1 MLGVQRFFSEKN
13 VHVAFEVSLLFK
25 GAFALV
31 EIATGVLAYFA
42 TQKFLLDM
50 AQRVTQAELTEDPND
65 FVANHLLH
73 AAQGLSVNSQ
83 HFTAFYLL
91 SHGLI
96 KVWLIAGLWRKRLW
110 YYPVTI
116 AIFGAL
122 IVYQLYRYTFAPSLL
137 LLLITALD
145 AIVVGLTWFEYQ
157 HLRRIL

>member
-1 MLGVQRFFSEKN
+1 MPGTGKLLSEKN

-25 GAFALV
+25 GAFAVL
-31 EIATGVLAYFA
+31 EIATGIFAYFV
-42 TQKFLLDM
+42 TQQFLLDM
-50 AQRVTQAELTEDPND
+50 AHLVTRAELTEDPHD

-73 AAQGLSVNSQ
+73 AAQGLSVSSQ
-83 HFTAFYLL
+83 QFTAFYLL

-96 KVWLIAGLWRKRLW
+96 KIWLIAGLWRKKLG
-110 YYPVTI
+110 YYPATI

-122 IVYQLYRYTFAPSLL
+122 IVYQLYRYSFAPSLS

-145 AIVVGLTWFEYQ
+145 VLVVGLTWFEYQ